1 MSNAYKENLKLIDW
15 SIKAPSKPKANPNYE
30 IQRSHLP
37 SPLVVSD
44 YAAYECPVSGK
55 MIEGRRAHSENLK
68 QTGCRILEKGE
79 FENVK
84 KNGKKDYLD
93 NIEKAVDKAVDEVAK
108 DFVI

>member
-1 MSNAYKENLKLIDW
+1 LSNAYKENLKLIDW
-15 SIKAPSKPKANPNYE
+15 SIKAPSQKKAKPEYE
-30 IQRSHLP
+30 SKRSHL
-37 SPLVVSD
+37 SAPLVVSD

-79 FENVK
+79 FENTK

-93 NIEKAVDKAVDEVAK
+93 NIEKAVDKAVDEIATQ
-108 DFVI
+108 I